1 MLGAKSVLVVRW
13 LLGSVAGETRASWIW
28 SYSTYICGYC
38 EAGPEKPP
46 GDLGNAAPTSGDSD
60 RRETFRAIALVV
72 VVSED
77 QPVSCTEW
85 APASLWPRPHLQH
98 GVLSAFEGDSC
109 PEVHTAVRASGFLQ
123 AGRGSGA
130 EVPSLQGHPSHAV
143 EGPPATAPGGDSWLC
158 RSSADTL

>member
-1 MLGAKSVLVVRW
+1 MEEVGSEEKGEGALGVVLGAPP
-13 LLGSVAGETRASWIW
+13 W
-28 SYSTYICGYC
+28 S
-38 EAGPEKPP
+38 
-46 GDLGNAAPTSGDSD
+46 LPTSSLLSPGCLLHRTNENP
-60 RRETFRAIALVV
+60 RRGALVV